1 MDTSYQRELPKT
13 LLMYFTYN
21 NTSLGDDKK
30 AFIYASIINNK
41 EKQPQTYHD
50 YRDHMKIFAMR
61 KANEGKMN
69 ENYAVLYQEF
79 LSCPKNRRQAELIA
93 GKDVYKQAVLR

>member
-1 MDTSYQRELPKT
+1 MLGNPREPEYFRWFSLAVEHGLRLTRLYEYYVETMDTSYQRELPKA

-41 EKQPQTYHD
+41 EKQPQTYDD

-61 KANEGKMN
+61 KANEGKM
-69 ENYAVLYQEF
+69 
-79 LSCPKNRRQAELIA
+79 
-93 GKDVYKQAVLR
+93 